1 MYVIY
6 ALIDPRTDAIRYVG
20 STRSE
25 HRNNSGR
32 LCHPTKRL
40 YEHFRKARLMP
51 EMAISQWLNDLLAKG
66 LRPIFEV
73 LDTGPDRK
81 REKELIKSLASAYD
95 LLNKNWVN

>member
-1 MYVIY
+1 
-6 ALIDPRTDAIRYVG
+6 
-20 STRSE
+20 
-25 HRNNSGR
+25 
-32 LCHPTKRL
+32 
-40 YEHFRKARLMP
+40 MP